1 MWGEEVKRMRKICL
15 PMAATNLVSYLK
27 GMVSVSCMGR
37 LGPLELAG
45 GSLAVGVTNI
55 TGISVLNGLSLG
67 LDPICSQA
75 VGSRNHSLATSALR
89 RTVILLLVAS
99 SPSLHS
105 GAPSV
110 LPSLPLLGPFRRLRC
125 PNLRHLICSIS
136 PLTFP
141 PPPLRSY
148 LRSHSRPLPIA
159 AASALS
165 SLVLH
170 LPLAPLLSHSLG
182 ISGIALSS
190 SLSDFVTLL
199 LLSAYFAFSH
209 QPDHHASYI
218 HLPTSSP
225 PPSATAHADGWA
237 PLFRLALPTCLAVC
251 LEWWWYEFMTIAAGY
266 LAYPLAGL
274 GAAGIVIQTTALLYT
289 LPTTLSAAAATRV
302 GNELGAGRPKH
313 ARAAA
318 AVSMGLSLAGSCLGL
333 AWTTLGREA
342 WARIFTADGDVL
354 GLTRTALP
362 LIGLCELANCPQT
375 TGCGVLRGCA
385 RPAAGLVIN
394 LVSFYLVGAPVAVG
408 LAFGLEMGFVGLCLG
423 LLAAQ
428 VVCAASIL
436 VVTWRTDWE
445 EEARKAADLVG
456 PIGLNGMEEE
466 KKATLVDGAE
476 TLLK

>member
-1 MWGEEVKRMRKICL
+1 
-15 PMAATNLVSYLK
+15 
-27 GMVSVSCMGR
+27 
-37 LGPLELAG
+37 
-45 GSLAVGVTNI
+45 
-55 TGISVLNGLSLG
+55 
-67 LDPICSQA
+67 
-75 VGSRNHSLATSALR
+75 
-89 RTVILLLVAS
+89 
-99 SPSLHS
+99 
-105 GAPSV
+105 
-110 LPSLPLLGPFRRLRC
+110 
-125 PNLRHLICSIS
+125 
-136 PLTFP
+136 
-141 PPPLRSY
+141 
-148 LRSHSRPLPIA
+148 
-159 AASALS
+159 
-165 SLVLH
+165 
-170 LPLAPLLSHSLG
+170 
-182 ISGIALSS
+182 
-190 SLSDFVTLL
+190 
-199 LLSAYFAFSH
+199 
-209 QPDHHASYI
+209 
-218 HLPTSSP
+218 
-225 PPSATAHADGWA
+225 
-237 PLFRLALPTCLAVC
+237 
-251 LEWWWYEFMTIAAGY
+251 MTIAAGY